1 MIVIATIVF
10 NGLMTGCVE
19 KDVYNPDAGKQP
31 LPDPD
36 EYFGFETRGDV
47 KLLVNYDVPG
57 FTALVEVYDEDPME
71 TVEGTPVKKE
81 GIEAIFK
88 TYTDNNGKYEGKMH
102 IPTSVETV
110 YLYTAVWGLPR
121 CVKLDI
127 KDNTVNF
134 DMSVKKQKSSTRSY
148 RFEGQVPYTI
158 DKRSNLYSL
167 CEWGEAGS
175 LDGAYLKLVDKI
187 GDETPVEV
195 AERLMKFFNPNG
207 VSGVDNSHLYKGPQ
221 VTNIKITEETTLNV
235 IFLKRDAL
243 YDNTFGYYYYKTD
256 EEPQMMSS
264 VDKYIVF
271 PNIKLFAYEGKYLP
285 ILKCGNKA
293 RLLYFDE
300 NGKASEK
307 FPAGYT
313 VGWFIYA
320 DGFNSDDE
328 IKTTNLRTSNEQYV
342 NLNGFVS
349 VKDEKSG
356 KTIIGVEDGANQSY
370 CDLLFYVDAT
380 PEGSIDDPDRPV
392 IKPDDGKDDPEP
404 DPVEPLKGTLAFEDI
419 WPSGG
424 DYDMNDV
431 IVEYRREVSFNT
443 KNMVTKIVDTFTPV
457 HDGATF
463 LNAFAYQ
470 IDPGQLGKVTS
481 TDVKVENET
490 SSIIVTPNVKESI
503 GKTYTITREFNASFK
518 KDDLKGYNPYIIVKY
533 ADGQKD
539 RTEVHLPKHKATSL
553 ANQSL
558 IGTNKDAYYID
569 REGAYPFAIDIPVLG
584 FKPVTE
590 RQRIDSEYPDFTKWA
605 ESKGAKYT
613 DWYDNYTGSRK

>member
-1 MIVIATIVF
+1 
-10 NGLMTGCVE
+10 
-19 KDVYNPDAGKQP
+19 
-31 LPDPD
+31 
-36 EYFGFETRGDV
+36 
-47 KLLVNYDVPG
+47 
-57 FTALVEVYDEDPME
+57 
-71 TVEGTPVKKE
+71 
-81 GIEAIFK
+81 
-88 TYTDNNGKYEGKMH
+88 
-102 IPTSVETV
+102 
-110 YLYTAVWGLPR
+110 
-121 CVKLDI
+121 
-127 KDNTVNF
+127 
-134 DMSVKKQKSSTRSY
+134 
-148 RFEGQVPYTI
+148 
-158 DKRSNLYSL
+158 
-167 CEWGEAGS
+167 
-175 LDGAYLKLVDKI
+175 
-187 GDETPVEV
+187 
-195 AERLMKFFNPNG
+195 MKFFNPNG
-207 VSGVDNSHLYKGPQ
+207 MSGVNNSYLYKGPK
-221 VTNIKITEETTLNV
+221 VTNIKITVETMLDV
-235 IFLKRDAL
+235 IFLKRDAS

-256 EEPQMMSS
+256 EEPQMISS

-271 PNIKLFAYEGKYLP
+271 PNVKLFAYEGKYLP

-300 NGKASEK
+300 DGKASEK

-320 DGFNSDDE
+320 DGFNGYYHDYDVKENE
-328 IKTTNLRTSNEQYV
+328 IRTKELRTSNEAFG

-380 PEGSIDDPDRPV
+380 PEGSIDDPDRPI

-431 IVEYRREVSFNT
+431 IVEYRREVTFNT
-443 KNMVTKIVDTFTPV
+443 KNMVTKITDIFTPV

-463 LNAFAYQ
+463 SNAFAYQ
-470 IDPGQLGKVTS
+470 IDPGQFGKVTS
-481 TDVKVENET
+481 NSTGVKVESET
-490 SSIIVTPNVKESI
+490 SSIIVTPNAKGSI

-533 ADGQKD
+533 AEGQKD
-539 RTEVHLPKHKATSL
+539 RTEVHLPKSKATSL

-558 IGTNKDAYYID
+558 IGTNQDAYYID
-569 REGAYPFAIDIPVLG
+569 REGEYPFAIDIPVLG

-590 RQRIDSEYPDFTKWA
+590 SHRIDSEYLDFSKWA
-605 ESKGAKYT
+605 ESKGTKYT
-613 DWYDNYTGSRK
+613 DWYNNYSGPKNNLIDGDGANGQPMAE